1 MTQAT
6 CTLVFQ
12 MEGEAGKEQQQK
24 KDLFGIK
31 TCAKIASEKKNETTC
46 KQTFRRDHQSS
57 GTPASYSVVFFFKVR
72 Q

>member
-1 MTQAT
+1 VTQAT

-31 TCAKIASEKKNETTC
+31 TCAKIASEKKMKPHVSKHLGEIIRAVEPPLRT
-46 KQTFRRDHQSS
+46 Q
-57 GTPASYSVVFFFKVR
+57 
-72 Q
+72 